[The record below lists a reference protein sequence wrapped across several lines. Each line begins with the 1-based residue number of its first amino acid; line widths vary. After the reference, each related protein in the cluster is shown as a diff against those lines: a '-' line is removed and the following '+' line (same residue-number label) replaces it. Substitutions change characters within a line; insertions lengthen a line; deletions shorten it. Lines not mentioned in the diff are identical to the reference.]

1 MAKAA
6 GYDVLAL
13 DIFADTD
20 TASLAQQVFRL
31 PYVDGGFEPA
41 GFEAALSAIAGQ
53 HEVQGLVYG
62 SGFERNSHLLSIA
75 SRYLPVLG
83 NSADIVAKAK
93 AVPDFSRLLDTL
105 DIPYPPSTIN
115 MPVSIGGWLRKRIGG
130 SGGTHVCRLQAGSI
144 HCDGDYYQQ
153 ELAGTPVSVLFAA
166 DSKHACVVGYN
177 RQEVSA
183 WGDLPF
189 RYGGLVTHASL
200 PDDCRQVLQSA
211 AEKLTAALQ
220 LRGLNSLDAILMPEG
235 RTFVLEL
242 NPRLTASAGLYRPHA
257 DLMCMHLDGCRGA
270 QKQLQVEQQATAQL
284 VVYAESD
291 FTVPPDWP
299 WPEWVADMPE
309 ADSSIMAGD
318 PVCTVWARAES
329 AETARTLARQRLQM
343 MVAMQQAASNT
354 DQATVCRY

>member
-31 PYVDGGFEPA
+31 PYVDGGFEPT
-41 GFEAALSAIAGQ
+41 GFEAALSAIAAQ
-53 HEVQGLVYG
+53 HEVEGLVYG
-62 SGFERNSHLLSIA
+62 SGFERDLHLLSIA

-93 AVPDFSRLLDTL
+93 AVPGFFRLLDTL

-130 SGGTHVCRLQAGSI
+130 SGGTHVCRLQAGST
-144 HCDGDYYQQ
+144 HCAGDYYQR

-166 DSKHACVVGYN
+166 DGMHACLVGYN

-183 WGDLPF
+183 WGNLPF
-189 RYGGLVTHASL
+189 RYGGLVTHVSL
-200 PDDCRQVLQSA
+200 PGNCRQVLQRA

-220 LRGLNSLDAILMPEG
+220 LRGLNSIDAVLTPEG

-242 NPRLTASAGLYRPHA
+242 NPRLTASAGLYQPHA
-257 DLMCMHLDGCRGA
+257 DLMRMHLDGCRGV
-270 QKQLQVEQQATAQL
+270 QKQLQVEQQAVAQL
-284 VVYAESD
+284 VVCAEAD

-299 WPEWVADMPE
+299 WPEWATDVPE
-309 ADSSIMAGD
+309 TGSTIAAGD
-318 PVCTVWARAES
+318 PVCTVWAQAEC
-329 AETARTLARQRLQM
+329 AETARTLAWQRLQM
-343 MVAMQQAASNT
+343 MVAMQQMANNT
-354 DQATVCRY
+354 DRAEIFRH